1 MNKPSAQSLG
11 CVARFSALIGLLLCI
26 GAAAPAL
33 GAATLDKI
41 KDTGKLTIG
50 YASDLRPFAYSDAA
64 GKPAG
69 YAVDLCNRVAD
80 AVKGELKLAALAVE
94 FVALSRDEAFRAVEQ
109 GKADLLCGAVPTI
122 ERRATLD
129 FSIPIMVSGTGVAV
143 RTDAPARLVAALT
156 DREVSGPIWRGST
169 DQAPQRVV
177 LAVVAGTTLEKAL
190 ATRLKERRIVAD
202 IVTVKDTE
210 AGLQLLAAHGA
221 QAFFNDRSVLLDAAA
236 RSKSPG
242 DIRVL
247 DRLFRRDI
255 VALGMRRNDDD
266 FRLAVDRALSRLY
279 RTQDVIAVYTKYFGP
294 PSGTVLEFFQMVAL
308 PD

>member
-1 MNKPSAQSLG
+1 MKKPSAQG
-11 CVARFSALIGLLLCI
+11 IGQRARLCALIGLLLCF

-33 GAATLDKI
+33 GAGALDKI
-41 KDTGKLTIG
+41 KDSGKLTIG
-50 YASDLRPFAYSDAA
+50 YASDMRPFAYGDAS
-64 GKPAG
+64 GKATG
-69 YAVDLCNRVAD
+69 YAIDLCNRVAD
-80 AVKGELKLAALAVE
+80 GVKDELKLSALAVE

-109 GKADLLCGAVPTI
+109 GKADLLCGAVPSI
-122 ERRATLD
+122 ERRAVLD

-143 RTDAPARLVAALT
+143 RTDAPARLVAALS

-190 ATRLKERRIVAD
+190 ATRLKERRIVAE
-202 IVTVKDTE
+202 IVTVKDLD
-210 AGLQLLAAHGA
+210 AGLQLLATHGA
-221 QAFFNDRSVLLDAAA
+221 QAFFNDRSVLLDAVA

-247 DRLFRRDI
+247 DRLFRRDV
-255 VALGMRRNDDD
+255 VALGMRRGDDD

-279 RTQDVIAVYTKYFGP
+279 RTQDVVAVYSKHFGP
-294 PSGTVLEFFQMVAL
+294 PSGTALEFFQMVAL